1 MLSLKVERKEALENL
16 KPLLVEEK
24 SYKERCNE
32 ISKRLTE
39 LEFNSKKV
47 RVPANAGENSHSF
60 SSEAELDREV
70 WLVMVINLKIDGT
83 SNFILNVSVA
93 YGSVQLRKLKTEFM
107 DGNHR
112 RIEENHLRKQIKDLD
127 NSRGQT
133 LSIEDFNLKRKL
145 KDISNSNEKKELR
158 DIDSQIFAMEK
169 DLKHYSQ
176 IIDQAYPYLQQL
188 RMQRYKN
195 VRLFS

>member
-1 MLSLKVERKEALENL
+1 
-16 KPLLVEEK
+16 
-24 SYKERCNE
+24 
-32 ISKRLTE
+32 
-39 LEFNSKKV
+39 
-47 RVPANAGENSHSF
+47 VPANAGENSHSF
-60 SSEAELDREV
+60 SSEAELDRE
-70 WLVMVINLKIDGT
+70 
-83 SNFILNVSVA
+83 
-93 YGSVQLRKLKTEFM
+93 LRKLKTEFM
-107 DGNHR
+107 DGNYR

-127 NSRGQT
+127 NSRGQI